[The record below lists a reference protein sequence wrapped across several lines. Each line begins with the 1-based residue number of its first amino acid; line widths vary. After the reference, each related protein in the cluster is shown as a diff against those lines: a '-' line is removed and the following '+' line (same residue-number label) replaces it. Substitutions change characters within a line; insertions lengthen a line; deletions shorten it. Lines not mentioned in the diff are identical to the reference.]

1 VNWNERIINEA
12 ELNRYMKDRGGPRL
26 AVRARALIEQQRET
40 WPLLAEGYDALS
52 QAETR
57 RVEVE
62 SSEVIIQH
70 NPRRI
75 RSTAAAVDKAS
86 ISERRC
92 FLCAE
97 NLPTEEKGIEYGAD
111 LMILCNPFPVLNCH
125 LSIVH
130 RQHVEQKIAG
140 HFEAM
145 LSLASDLGPDY
156 FVLYNGPE
164 SGASAPD
171 HFHLQACSREV
182 LPIEIDIRSDE
193 PEPAAHCSS
202 CEDQARDTFELF
214 TLADWGRSVIVF
226 HGNNE
231 NELVDWFYKV
241 LGELSR
247 ETGMSEPM
255 INIISTYDDGAWT
268 VYLFPR
274 SRHRPACFFAKGEE
288 RLLVSPGAIDMA
300 GIVVVPQ
307 HEDFL
312 KIDGDRVAAIFAE
325 VSYDEEAVNEML
337 ERMSE
342 REEDGSGDW
351 I

>member
-1 VNWNERIINEA
+1 MNWNERIVSEE
-12 ELNRYMKDRGGPRL
+12 ELSRYLQGQSRASL
-26 AVRARALIEQQRET
+26 AARVSALIAQQHEA
-40 WPLLAEGYDALS
+40 WPLLREGYDALS
-52 QAETR
+52 HAETK
-57 RVEVE
+57 RVQVE
-62 SSEVIIQH
+62 ETEVIIQH

-75 RSTAAAVDKAS
+75 RSTAAAVDKTS

-92 FLCAE
+92 FLCAA
-97 NLPTEEKGIEYGAD
+97 NLPPEEKGVEYGSE
-111 LMILCNPFPVLNCH
+111 LMILCNPFPVLDRH

-140 HFEAM
+140 HFEVM
-145 LSLASDLGPDY
+145 LALASDLGPDY

-182 LPIEIDIRSDE
+182 LPIEIDIKLDG
-193 PEPAAHCSS
+193 PEVAAHCST
-202 CEDQARDTFELF
+202 CEEQARDTFELF
-214 TLADWGRSVIVF
+214 TLANCGRSVIVF

-231 NELVDWFYKV
+231 NELAEWFYKV

-247 ETGMSEPM
+247 ESGKSEPM
-255 INIISTYDDGAWT
+255 VNVISTCDEGVWT

-274 SRHRPACFFAKGEE
+274 SRHRPACFFAEGDE

-300 GIVVVPQ
+300 GVVVVPQ
-307 HEDFL
+307 HEHFL
-312 KIDGDRVAAIFAE
+312 KLSGDRVAAIFAE
-325 VSYDEEAVNEML
+325 VSCDEETVNEML

-342 REEDGSGDW
+342 RGEGISGEW